1 MRRKLYTAI
10 LLLFIAGATA
20 AGCSA
25 TKAYEKPL
33 TPVRVQAVQTFIP
46 SGAEGNGVRYSAT
59 IRSASQ
65 LDLAFKT
72 GGYVSDLL
80 QVRGADRRLRSV
92 QEGDYVAKGTVLA
105 RLRQEDFAPQMNG
118 AQAQVAE
125 AQSALKTG
133 QAQQAEAEAAARQA
147 QRDLERATALLESDS
162 LTRPEHDQARTK
174 CEMAQAKVA
183 AARAHVQVIQAKI
196 NHAQAGLS
204 QVQLAQRDAVL
215 RAPFS
220 GLVLRRAVEPGSLIA
235 PGAPIITLAEA
246 SSVKAVFGVPD
257 LTVSSLQLGT
267 ELVLNTEA
275 LPGQDFRGLITRIAA
290 AADPRTRIFE
300 VEVTIPRP
308 PTELRA
314 GMVASLTVPD
324 PHASATPVIA
334 APLGAIVRAGD
345 VADTYAVNVIVHENG
360 HDLARRRTV
369 KLGEAYGN
377 LIGITEGLQAGE
389 QVIVAGASAVADGE
403 RVRIMQ

>member
-1 MRRKLYTAI
+1 MQRKLSATI
-10 LLLFIAGATA
+10 LLLFIAGAL
-20 AGCSA
+20 AGCGA

-33 TPVRVQAVQTFIP
+33 TPVRVQTVQTFIP
-46 SGAEGNGVRYSAT
+46 SAAESNGVRYSAT
-59 IRSASQ
+59 IRPASQ

-72 GGYVSDLL
+72 GGYVSELR
-80 QVRGADRRLRSV
+80 QVRGADGRMRSV
-92 QEGDYVAKGTVLA
+92 QEGDYVTKGTVLA
-105 RLRQEDFAPQMNG
+105 RLREEDFAPKVSG

-125 AQSALKTG
+125 AQSALQTG
-133 QAQQAEAEAAARQA
+133 QAQQAEAEAALRQA
-147 QRDLERATALLESDS
+147 QRELERANALIESDS
-162 LTRPEHDQARTK
+162 LTRPEHDHARTK
-174 CEMAQAKVA
+174 FEMAQAKLA
-183 AARAHVQVIQAKI
+183 AARAHVQVIQAQI

-204 QVQLAQRDAVL
+204 EMQLARRDAVL
-215 RAPFS
+215 RAPAD
-220 GLVLRRAVEPGSLIA
+220 GLVLRRAVEAGSLIA

-246 SSVKAVFGVPD
+246 TSVKAVFGVPD

-275 LPGQDFRGLITRIAA
+275 IPGREFRGLITRIAA
-290 AADPRTRIFE
+290 TADPRTRIFE

-314 GMVASLTVPD
+314 GMVASLIVPD
-324 PHASATPVIA
+324 ANASATPVIA

-345 VADTYAVNVIVHENG
+345 GTESYAVNIIVNENG
-360 HDLARRRTV
+360 REVARRRAV

-389 QVIVAGASAVADGE
+389 QVIVAGAAAVADGE
-403 RVRIMQ
+403 RVRVTQ